1 MSSAFGR
8 NACID
13 GPPCEAPYEGTHQM
27 KKICA
32 PLLLVIFLISFFVSP
47 PAHASDK
54 GYRYWGYFQSTT
66 GKGPWVSAMTGP
78 TTVVPDGS
86 VEGWVFTFSSDAIVD
101 AQAPRLT
108 PNFGKLCATT
118 KFAGENKKRI
128 GVVVDFG
135 RAVLRP
141 RGEVSPRSIAT
152 CVVVDKSAIGFDVLQ
167 AVVKIRASS
176 SGFVCALSGYP
187 AKECGAEIPTP
198 PSLLIR
204 TKK

>member
-1 MSSAFGR
+1 
-8 NACID
+8 
-13 GPPCEAPYEGTHQM
+13 M
-27 KKICA
+27 KKINYFSIF
-32 PLLLVIFLISFFVSP
+32 LLSCVLISFQLVTPSF
-47 PAHASDK
+47 AGEK
-54 GYRYWGYFQSTT
+54 GYRYWGYFQSPN
-66 GKGPWVSAMTGP
+66 GLAPWVSAMTGP
-78 TTVVPDGS
+78 TTIVPDGS

-141 RGEVSPRSIAT
+141 RGETSPKNIAT
-152 CVVVDKSAIGFDVLQ
+152 CVTVDKSATGFDVLQ

-187 AKECGAEIPTP
+187 AKECGAEISTP
-198 PSLLIR
+198 PSLLSKP
-204 TKK
+204 KK

>member
-1 MSSAFGR
+1 
-8 NACID
+8 
-13 GPPCEAPYEGTHQM
+13 M
-27 KKICA
+27 KKFYSA
-32 PLLLVIFLISFFVSP
+32 LVIALITLPALAVT
-47 PAHASDK
+47 PAHAADK
-54 GYRYWGYFQSTT
+54 GYRYWGYFQSPN
-66 GKGPWVSAMTGP
+66 GLAPWVSAMTGP
-78 TTVVPDGS
+78 TTIVPDGS

-141 RGEVSPRSIAT
+141 RGETSPKNIAT
-152 CVVVDKSAIGFDVLQ
+152 CVVVDKSATGFDVLQ
-167 AVVKIRASS
+167 AVVKVRASS

-187 AKECGAEIPTP
+187 AKECGAEITTP
-198 PSLLIR
+198 PSLLSKP
-204 TKK
+204 KK